1 MRIRNVLAA
10 TSILLTLIAS
20 APAASA
26 HAALESTIPAKG
38 AIVSASTNRITML
51 FGEDILVIKGQNPNS
66 ITVSDSRGKKVSTGR
81 VKISGMKISVALKA
95 PLKTGGY
102 KVNYRVVSADG
113 HVVTGSYNFSVK

>member
-1 MRIRNVLAA
+1 VVLY
-10 TSILLTLIAS
+10 SLSLVN
-20 APAASA
+20 APSASA

-38 AIVSASTNRITML
+38 SIVATSTHQVTML
-51 FGEDILVIKGQNPNS
+51 FGEEILVIKGKTPNS
-66 ITVSDSRGKKVSTGR
+66 ITVLDSHGVIVSTGR

-113 HVVTGSYNFSVK
+113 HVVTGSYPFTVK

>member
-38 AIVSASTNRITML
+38 AIVSASTDRITMR

-66 ITVSDSRGKKVSTGR
+66 ITVSDSRGKKVSTGA
-81 VKISGMKISVALKA
+81 VEVSGSKISSALKT
-95 PLKTGGY
+95 PLAKGKFTV
-102 KVNYRVVSADG
+102 KYRVVSADG